1 MAWGVEWLLIRHPR
15 IAPPELLQHRQQ
27 QAPQSHLTGADG
39 ECAALQLP
47 FHGKLPLGS
56 LQVGH
61 GGLYMG
67 KEPFPLRCQ
76 PYASV
81 GPGKQLTAKLAFQQ
95 LDDPGH
101 IGLVG
106 VEQFCGTGD
115 APTSGGMIEH
125 AVVVERNFHIGISI
139 LISYF

>member
-1 MAWGVEWLLIRHPR
+1 MAWGVEWLDPR
-15 IAPPELLQHRQQ
+15 IAPSELLQHRQQ
-27 QAPQSHLTGADG
+27 QAPQSHLAGADG

-67 KEPFPLRCQ
+67 IEPFPLRCQ
-76 PYASV
+76 PYAPV
-81 GPGKQLTAKLAFQQ
+81 GPGKQLTAKLTFQQ

-106 VEQFCGTGD
+106 VEQLCGTGD
-115 APTSGGMIEH
+115 APASGSMIEH
-125 AVVVERNFHIGISI
+125 AVVVERNFHIGCSMSI
-139 LISYF
+139 WYF